1 MTIKESR
8 KRGTKRGKRSSGSRD
23 ALEFLDELIG
33 EPLTFGTLMSTI
45 RACEEMSQA
54 AFAEKLGVSRSH
66 ICDIERGAKVVS
78 PARAAKFA
86 RILGYP
92 ESQFVRLALQ
102 ALVEDAGL
110 KMIVS
115 VAVA

>member
-1 MTIKESR
+1 MPTKK
-8 KRGTKRGKRSSGSRD
+8 KRGAKRAKRISGSRD
-23 ALEFLDELIG
+23 AMEFLDNLIG
-33 EPLTFGTLMSTI
+33 EPLTFGNLMSTI
-45 RACEEMSQA
+45 RTCEEMSQA

-66 ICDIERGAKVVS
+66 VCDIERSAKVVS

-102 ALVEDAGL
+102 AQVEDAGL
-110 KMIVS
+110 KLVVS
-115 VAVA
+115 VSAA